1 MTASA
6 QYLSNLAKK
15 ASPWVLDEGPFRHVV
30 ISSRIRLAR
39 NLNGHLF
46 CQRAK
51 SDELDQIS
59 QEITKAAHAVPA
71 FQNAFNIKMEGASL
85 IERTL
90 LLERHL
96 ISQEHAKGGRSRSV
110 IISEDETAGIMVNEE
125 DHLRLQTIQS
135 GFTLQEAWNRINDID
150 NSLDDLLTY
159 AFMPDFGFLTSC
171 LTNTGTGLRASV
183 MMHLP
188 GLVITGGI
196 TYIIQKIR
204 QAGLTVR
211 GIYGEHSEAVG
222 DLYQISNQITLGQT
236 EEKLVAT
243 VDSYVRQIM
252 GRELNA
258 RKQLYTDSRIKAEDV
273 VYRAYGLLSQARMIN
288 SNEAM
293 FFLSHLR
300 LGAYYGWFG
309 FTPSKID
316 ELMMLIQ
323 PAHLQKSV
331 GQDLDEVQRDT
342 LRADFIRKT
351 LGCN

>member
-1 MTASA
+1 MTAST

-15 ASPWVLDEGPFRHVV
+15 ASPWILEEGAYRPVV

-39 NLNGHLF
+39 NLAGHLF

-51 SDELDQIS
+51 SDELDVIS
-59 QEITKAAHAVPA
+59 QEITKAATAIPA
-71 FQNAFNIKMEGASL
+71 FESAAVIKMEGATL

-96 ISQEHAKGGRSRSV
+96 ISQEHAKGGRSRTV
-110 IISEDETAGIMVNEE
+110 IIGEGEISGIMINEE
-125 DHLRLQTIQS
+125 DHLRLQVIQPGLS
-135 GFTLQEAWNRINDID
+135 LQDAWSQINEID
-150 NSLDDLLTY
+150 DSLDDHLNY
-159 AFMPDFGFLTSC
+159 AFMPDFGFLTAC
-171 LTNTGTGLRASV
+171 LTNTGTGIRASV

-196 TYIIQKIR
+196 SYIIQKIR

-211 GIYGEHSEAVG
+211 GIYGEHSEATG

-273 VYRAYGLLSQARMIN
+273 VYRAYGLLSQARMID
-288 SNEAM
+288 SNESLLY
-293 FFLSHLR
+293 LSHLR
-300 LGAYYGWFG
+300 LGAYYGWFD
-309 FTPSKID
+309 FTPAKVD
-316 ELMMLIQ
+316 ELMMLVQ
-323 PAHLQKSV
+323 PAHLQKAV

-342 LRADFIRKT
+342 LRADLIRKT
-351 LGCN
+351 LGCT